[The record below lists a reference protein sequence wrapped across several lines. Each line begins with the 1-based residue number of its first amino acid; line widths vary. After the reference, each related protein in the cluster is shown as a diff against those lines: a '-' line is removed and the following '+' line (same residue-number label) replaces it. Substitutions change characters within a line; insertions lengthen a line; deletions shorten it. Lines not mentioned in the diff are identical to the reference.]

1 MLSLAW
7 ASVRGQLPRF
17 GMTAIAIVLG
27 VGLVIGVSSLCTVI
41 NGTFGKLIGDTSKS
55 MDVYVRPAEDTNIGI
70 FNKSGR
76 TLPLTFENTLRDV
89 PGTKDAHPVLMGNA
103 VLVDTDGDAVR
114 RGGAPTLGFAYD
126 PADPVITITNGRAPE
141 NNTEILA
148 ERDTLALSGLSVG
161 ETTDIVVNT
170 DRRNVTI
177 VGEAVMGSRAGASV
191 ILFDK
196 NTATTDFAPDGEV
209 ANFVIRGHPDTS
221 EKDLAAAVNE
231 TLPEGFEAITAATFR
246 DEKQRQAQSEF
257 GFVTTFL
264 IIFGAVSLLAG
275 TFIIVN
281 TFMMALAQRAKQIAM
296 LRAIGLKRYQILT
309 LVTFEAFCLGI
320 VGAIGGLITGTALSM
335 GLITA
340 TNTALGFDMSTPNWW
355 SPALAAQAASI
366 GIGVCLGAATIPAW
380 TATRISPIETMRRA
394 AGSSW
399 TGHIAQYPLR
409 AQASLAAFLLALGA
423 ALAGLTWTEDS
434 WLRDVLGIIP
444 AICAA
449 ALLALGTMVAAAPAI
464 APVTRVL
471 SKPLRATK
479 DVVADIASSNA
490 ARSPHRAAIT
500 SVALTVGLSLVCGIG
515 VLSESA
521 WASNEHDLQTG
532 LRADLVVQGPLTG
545 LPADLADSLQAV
557 EDVTAALPLAEVTV
571 RVDDEA
577 QDAYT
582 ASLAHL
588 PHALTIHIT
597 DGEWAG
603 FDGEAIAVDAHT
615 AAEQDWLAGQT
626 VQLGIGNEDARTVKI
641 SAIYQETATLSGILL
656 DNSLTENIV
665 NPAERLISAIY
676 VTGTNGTT
684 VADLRDQIREITDP
698 LLTVDVQDQS
708 QYAASRG
715 QELKQILAVINSLL
729 VLAILV
735 AGLGVANTLGMSIY
749 ERTRE
754 IGVLRALG
762 LGRRQLWRMVT
773 LEALWLAI
781 FGAILGVGL
790 GVALGLIAVHQL
802 RDSGLTVVSVPWAT
816 LGWVMAGSC
825 LLGVAAALLPALRA
839 TRINVLAAIASQ

>member
-27 VGLVIGVSSLCTVI
+27 VGLVIGVSSLCGVI

-55 MDVYVRPAEDTNIGI
+55 MDVYVRPAEDTNIGV

-76 TLPLTFENTLRDV
+76 TLPLTFEHTLRDV
-89 PGTKDAHPVLMGNA
+89 TGTKDAHPVIMGNA
-103 VLVDTDGDAVR
+103 VLVDADGNAVR

-126 PADPVITITNGRAPE
+126 PADPVVTVTNGRAPE
-141 NNTEILA
+141 NSDEVLA
-148 ERDTLALSGLSVG
+148 EHDTLALSGLSVG
-161 ETTDIVVNT
+161 DTTEIVVNT
-170 DRRNVTI
+170 ERRDVTI
-177 VGEAVMGSRAGASV
+177 VGEAIMGSRAGTSV
-191 ILFDK
+191 LLFDK
-196 NTATTDFAPDGEV
+196 ETATADFAPNAEV
-209 ANFVIRGHPDTS
+209 SNFVVRRTTEVS
-221 EKDLAAAVNE
+221 AADLATAVAE
-231 TLPEGFEAITAATFR
+231 TLPDGFEAITSATFR

-281 TFMMALAQRAKQIAM
+281 TFMMALAQRAKQVAM
-296 LRAIGLKRYQILT
+296 LRAIGLQRHQILF
-309 LVTFEAFCLGI
+309 LVAFEALCLGA
-320 VGAIGGLITGTALSM
+320 VGAIGGLIVGTALSL

-340 TNTALGFDMSTPNWW
+340 TNTALGFDMATPHWW
-355 SPALAAQAASI
+355 SPTLAAQSASI
-366 GIGVCLGAATIPAW
+366 GIGVCLGAAIIPAW

-399 TGHIAQYPLR
+399 TGHIAQHPLR
-409 AQASLAAFLLALGA
+409 AQASLAAFLLALGTV
-423 ALAGLTWTEDS
+423 LAGLTWPDES
-434 WLRDVLGIIP
+434 WLRDAFGIIP
-444 AICAA
+444 TICAA
-449 ALLALGTMVAAAPAI
+449 ALLALGTMVAAAPAV
-464 APVTRVL
+464 APVTRLL
-471 SKPLRATK
+471 SKPLRAAR
-479 DVVADIASSNA
+479 DVVADIATGNA

-545 LPADLADSLQAV
+545 LPPDLSESLQTV
-557 EDVTAALPLAEVTV
+557 DGVTAALPLAEVTV
-571 RVDDEA
+571 RIDD
-577 QDAYT
+577 DAHTAHT
-582 ASLAHL
+582 ASLEHL
-588 PHALTIHIT
+588 PHALTILVAE
-597 DGEWAG
+597 GEWTG
-603 FDGEAIAVDAHT
+603 FDGDTIAVDAHT
-615 AAEQDWLAGQT
+615 AAEHDWLAGQT
-626 VQLGIGNEDARTVKI
+626 VQLGIGNEAPRALTVA
-641 SAIYQETATLSGILL
+641 AIYQETATLSGILL
-656 DNSLTENIV
+656 DDTLLEGTV
-665 NPAERLISAIY
+665 NPTEQLISAVF
-676 VTGTNGTT
+676 VTGAPDVPTP
-684 VADLRDQIREITDP
+684 DLRDRIRKITDP
-698 LLTVDVQDQS
+698 LLTVDVQDQTE
-708 QYAASRG
+708 YAASRG

-729 VLAILV
+729 VLAILI

-790 GVALGLIAVHQL
+790 GVALGLIAVQQL

-816 LGWVMAGSC
+816 MGWVMAGSC
-825 LLGVAAALLPALRA
+825 LLGVTAALLPALRA